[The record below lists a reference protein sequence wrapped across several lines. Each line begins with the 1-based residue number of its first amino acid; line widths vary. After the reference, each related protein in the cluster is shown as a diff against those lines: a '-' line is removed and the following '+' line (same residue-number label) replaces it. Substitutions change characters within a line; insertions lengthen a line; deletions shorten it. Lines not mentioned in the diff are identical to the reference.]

1 MGEGRTTKGR
11 ETTTNLGDTREDT
24 IVKEETADT
33 GPVGCLTVDTAN
45 GGMVVGSNTRLAAM
59 VATRDKEISDHTTG
73 DLHRGTEKDVVLIAH
88 IGIVVDT
95 VTQKETELIPHGMK
109 GIGLTPDTMTAL
121 RTGRPTDREN
131 TTGIDVPTNAKTFN
145 DQSMKLYNRPSS
157 SQPSWDP
164 LADPTQVSDPKTT
177 SRRQAPQLTE
187 RKQYTQKEWI
197 RYLEPVTVKDAE
209 VLGDRPRT

>member
-1 MGEGRTTKGR
+1 MGLTGEEKTGLAHQCVGGLRR
-11 ETTTNLGDTREDT
+11 ET
-24 IVKEETADT
+24 
-33 GPVGCLTVDTAN
+33 VDSVTS
-45 GGMVVGSNTRLAAM
+45 VGSNTRLSAM
-59 VATRDKEISDHTTG
+59 VATGDMKPPEQSKET
-73 DLHRGTEKDVVLIAH
+73 LPRETEKDVVLIVH
-88 IGIVVDT
+88 LGIVVDT

-121 RTGRPTDREN
+121 RAGHPTDREN
-131 TTGIDVPTNAKTFN
+131 TTGIDVPTNANTFYA
-145 DQSMKLYNRPSS
+145 QSMKLYNRPSS

-197 RYLEPVTVKDAE
+197 RYLGPVTVKDAE